1 MPTTF
6 NLYDQWRD
14 YVADPARAA
23 AIPGTLKLAIVKA
36 TYTPDQNLHDFYDDI
51 VAASNEVV
59 GSNYTAGGNACTSP
73 TWTGPDGSGV
83 MTFDAADPA
92 TWLQHATGFANGR
105 RAILYY
111 DTGVATTSRL
121 VGFSNDFGADLGN
134 VAADLAASFNAA
146 GIYTSP
152 R

>member
-1 MPTTF
+1 MSTTF

-14 YVADPARAA
+14 TVADPARAA
-23 AIPGTLKLAIVKA
+23 AVAGTLKMAVVKA
-36 TYTPDQNLHDFYDDI
+36 TYTLDQNLHDFFDDI

-59 GSNYTAGGNACTSP
+59 GTGYTAGGNACASP
-73 TWTGPDGSGV
+73 TWTGPDGAGL
-83 MTFDAADPA
+83 MTFDASDPA
-92 TWLQHATGFANGR
+92 TWTQNGAGFSDGR

-111 DTGVATTSRL
+111 DTGTASTSRL

-134 VAADLAASFNAA
+134 LAADFSVAFNAA